1 MIYDHEN
8 DYKIVQIQCNLKEFS
23 YSGELAFKGHC
34 SERMVVAF
42 CSNIQKGIAGILL
55 RLCNNK
61 HVFYFWQ

>member
-1 MIYDHEN
+1 M
-8 DYKIVQIQCNLKEFS
+8 QCNLKEFS

-34 SERMVVAF
+34 SGRMVVAF
-42 CSNIQKGIAGILL
+42 CSNTQKGIAGILL